1 MHMSCKSLCL
11 FTLVW
16 LSCVSL
22 LAQDKNAQN
31 RLAAAH
37 AQYYT
42 PTASGL
48 KSFHCDASIDW
59 KAMLSR
65 FSGTEVAD
73 DNPALIFLQ
82 TVHLAINDN
91 LRGNGELEWTS
102 TAEPPAERKSSMQQ
116 IQDGLQTTISGFFQS
131 WNAYMNGTMVPLP
144 DSTFTVTNSGDGV
157 HLSGTSKDKSFDEDY
172 DKNMIL
178 TKVLI
183 TSPNLTVLAKPTY
196 TSTEDGLLV
205 SSVTSQIHQPPTA
218 PEIEATFR
226 IEYVKV
232 DSYQIPSHVVFNIKN
247 TGMIE
252 FQLNACKVTAT
263 DWTKKN

>member
-1 MHMSCKSLCL
+1 MHMSYKNFCL
-11 FTLVW
+11 LALVW
-16 LSCVSL
+16 LSCMSL
-22 LAQDKNAQN
+22 LAQDKEARN

-48 KSFHCDASIDW
+48 KSFHCDVSIDW

-65 FSGTEVAD
+65 FSGTEVSD
-73 DNPALIFLQ
+73 DNPALTLLQ

-102 TAEPPAERKSSMQQ
+102 TAEPPADRKSSMQQ

-131 WNAYMNGTMVPLP
+131 WNAYMNGTMIPLP
-144 DSTFTVTNSGDGV
+144 DSTVTVTSSGDGV
-157 HLSGTSKDKSFDEDY
+157 HLSGTSKDTTFDEDY
-172 DKNMIL
+172 DKNMLL
-178 TKVLI
+178 TKVLVA
-183 TSPNLTVLAKPTY
+183 SPNLTVLAKPTY

-218 PEIEATFR
+218 PETEATFR
-226 IEYVKV
+226 IEYAKV
-232 DSYQIPSHVVFNIKN
+232 DSYQIPSHIVIDIKN
-247 TGMIE
+247 TGIIE
-252 FQLNACKVTAT
+252 LRLNSCTVTAA
-263 DWTKKN
+263 DWTKRN